1 MAESDP
7 VVLPSDQTISV
18 NSNGAYLSTEL
29 TSLSILSAVQ
39 QQSDYEAKLVVD
51 NLDVT
56 YLEVRIWNSST
67 GAFNPPTYYLPNS
80 NTPSTPTPPLSY
92 INPNTFLSLIV
103 SNTTDINLEDTQ
115 KLVLTAVTNTQTI
128 LTNINNKLV
137 SGTDIGDVTIN
148 NTGGGSAVN
157 IQDGG
162 NVISIDDAGGSITV
176 DGTVSLSTATLNA
189 LESITV
195 QNGAGG
201 SAVNIQDGG
210 NSITVDGAVTANAG
224 TGNFT
229 IIQPTAS
236 NLNATIGNGAGGSAV
251 NIQDGGNSITVD
263 ANNLD
268 VRDLVF
274 ASDKVDV
281 TNSTVALD
289 SATLNALES
298 ITVQNGSG
306 GSAVNIQDGGN
317 SITVDGTVTAN
328 AGTGNFNVIQATAS
342 NLNATI
348 GNGSGSSA
356 VNIQDGGNS
365 ITVDGTV
372 TISNQSILT
381 NNPMLGDAFGRLRVS
396 NPLTLFDSSHRYK
409 DNGLWATS
417 TASGGAAVFSANEGL
432 VNLNVNTTSGSQVLR
447 ETFKV
452 ISYQPG
458 KSLLIYNTF
467 VMAPAQTNLRQ
478 RVGYFGA
485 DNGLYLQL
493 NNTTLSFV
501 KRSLV
506 TGVIDESVVNQSAWN
521 VDKMDGTGPSGLVL
535 DITKAQILFM
545 DIEWLGE
552 GTVRLGFVIDGNF
565 ILCHRFNHANL
576 ITSTYI
582 TTASLPLRYEITNTG
597 VTAIPSTLKQVCST
611 ALSEGG
617 YELRGAQQAV
627 GTPITTPKTFAVA
640 GTYYPMVGIRVKA
653 TALDAIVITTA
664 VSLLGIGNGKNYA
677 WRVVN
682 GAIIT
687 GGAWVSAGVDS
698 SVEYNL
704 TGASVSGGRIL
715 AQGYV
720 NSSNQGS
727 PSINILKEAL
737 FASQLERNT
746 FTGTALEIVIE
757 MAIDTTGGNLGA
769 YASIDWEEVSR

>member
-1 MAESDP
+1 
-7 VVLPSDQTISV
+7 
-18 NSNGAYLSTEL
+18 
-29 TSLSILSAVQ
+29 
-39 QQSDYEAKLVVD
+39 
-51 NLDVT
+51 
-56 YLEVRIWNSST
+56 
-67 GAFNPPTYYLPNS
+67 
-80 NTPSTPTPPLSY
+80 
-92 INPNTFLSLIV
+92 
-103 SNTTDINLEDTQ
+103 
-115 KLVLTAVTNTQTI
+115 
-128 LTNINNKLV
+128 
-137 SGTDIGDVTIN
+137 
-148 NTGGGSAVN
+148 
-157 IQDGG
+157 
-162 NVISIDDAGGSITV
+162 
-176 DGTVSLSTATLNA
+176 
-189 LESITV
+189 
-195 QNGAGG
+195 
-201 SAVNIQDGG
+201 
-210 NSITVDGAVTANAG
+210 
-224 TGNFT
+224 
-229 IIQPTAS
+229 
-236 NLNATIGNGAGGSAV
+236 
-251 NIQDGGNSITVD
+251 
-263 ANNLD
+263 
-268 VRDLVF
+268 
-274 ASDKVDV
+274 
-281 TNSTVALD
+281 
-289 SATLNALES
+289 
-298 ITVQNGSG
+298 
-306 GSAVNIQDGGN
+306 
-317 SITVDGTVTAN
+317 
-328 AGTGNFNVIQATAS
+328 
-342 NLNATI
+342 
-348 GNGSGSSA
+348 
-356 VNIQDGGNS
+356 
-365 ITVDGTV
+365 
-372 TISNQSILT
+372 
-381 NNPMLGDAFGRLRVS
+381 LGDAFGRLRVS

-493 NNTTLSFV
+493 NNSTLSFV

-506 TGVIDESVVNQSAWN
+506 TGVVTESVVNQSAWN

-552 GTVRLGFVIDGNF
+552 GTVRLGFIIDGQYY
-565 ILCHRFNHANL
+565 ICHKFHHANL

-597 VTAIPSTLKQVCST
+597 VTAAPSTLKQVCST

-617 YELRGAQQAV
+617 YELRGGQLAV

-640 GTYYPMVGIRVKA
+640 GTYYPMVGIRTKA

-704 TGASVSGGRIL
+704 TGASVSGGRVL
-715 AQGYV
+715 AQGYI

-757 MAIDTTGGNLGA
+757 MAIDTIGGTLGA